1 MTGLPNKTVET
12 EMFAAGLVRGAASAK
27 RAHGKSHF
35 KNAKAENG
43 RAKYI
48 RKRNLALRNRNV
60 KISFSIIMHT

>member
-1 MTGLPNKTVET
+1 MTGLSNKTVEI
-12 EMFAAGLVRGAASAK
+12 EMFAAGLVKGAGSTK

-43 RAKYI
+43 RAKYM

-60 KISFSIIMHT
+60 KIGFLIIMHT